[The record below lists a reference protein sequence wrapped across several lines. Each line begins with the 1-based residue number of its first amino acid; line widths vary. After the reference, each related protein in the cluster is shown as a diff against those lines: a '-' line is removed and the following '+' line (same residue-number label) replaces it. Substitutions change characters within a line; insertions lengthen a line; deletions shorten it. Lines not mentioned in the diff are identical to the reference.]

1 MFILELFIF
10 VSYILADLLLFGQLL
25 LLPNCSTI
33 IVVVIVIE
41 YRFSSSRSLH
51 LHITLIKLIPHIII
65 DVLFYFV
72 F

>member
-1 MFILELFIF
+1 LFILELFIF

-25 LLPNCSTI
+25 LLPDCSTI
-33 IVVVIVIE
+33 VIVVIVIE

-51 LHITLIKLIPHIII
+51 LHITLIKLIPDIVI

>member
-33 IVVVIVIE
+33 IVVIVIE

>member
-33 IVVVIVIE
+33 IVVIVIE
-41 YRFSSSRSLH
+41 NRFSSSRSLH
-51 LHITLIKLIPHIII
+51 LHITLIKLIPDIII